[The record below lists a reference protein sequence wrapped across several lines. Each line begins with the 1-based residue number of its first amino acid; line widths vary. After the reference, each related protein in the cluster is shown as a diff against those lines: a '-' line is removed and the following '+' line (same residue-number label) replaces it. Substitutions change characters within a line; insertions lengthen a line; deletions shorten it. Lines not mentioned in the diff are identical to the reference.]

1 MPACRCSGLFK
12 KQPGAMAYAFPL
24 ETAVFNKGSL
34 CSVDWG
40 LSSEAGDML
49 ITPGQSSRPIVQL
62 CPPPAIQLHS
72 VSSLGLG
79 GPSLLQWG
87 SVA

>member
-49 ITPGQSSRPIVQL
+49 IDL
-62 CPPPAIQLHS
+62 
-72 VSSLGLG
+72 
-79 GPSLLQWG
+79 
-87 SVA
+87 